1 MNAPLAKA
9 EGLVFNQGLRKC
21 LNMQQ
26 GSLSFDKCDLSKQ
39 SQHFNYTWT
48 RHIRQQDLCLAPQG
62 KGSSF
67 DLQLCDNAKPEHR
80 WFHKSS
86 NSALAEHLI
95 AEFVSKHMCLE
106 AGPLGD
112 TLRLNPCETGNAFQK
127 WQFTHYH
134 A

>member
-1 MNAPLAKA
+1 VK
-9 EGLVFNQGLRKC
+9 LVSVWYK
-21 LNMQQ
+21 
-26 GSLSFDKCDLSKQ
+26 
-39 SQHFNYTWT
+39 
-48 RHIRQQDLCLAPQG
+48 G
-62 KGSSF
+62 KGIKDCLEAEASLINHVSCF
-67 DLQLCDNAKPEHR
+67 VFVK
-80 WFHKSS
+80 
-86 NSALAEHLI
+86 AEHLI